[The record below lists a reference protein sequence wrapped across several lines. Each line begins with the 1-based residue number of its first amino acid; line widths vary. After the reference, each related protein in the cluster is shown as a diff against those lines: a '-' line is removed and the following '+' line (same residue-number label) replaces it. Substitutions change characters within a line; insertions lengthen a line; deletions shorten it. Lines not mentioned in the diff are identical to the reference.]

1 MGLCQICKKQH
12 AYNANICSL
21 CLRKKRKTNKMRITV
36 NTKYIKGEVELQF
49 SKYQNGSPAIQA
61 FSLYGEPEFTAT
73 VALDELPSEGCVFL
87 KGWSENEGIPAA
99 LVKAG
104 IVELTGR
111 KLPTGYCEAE
121 EAKLLVS

>member
-1 MGLCQICKKQH
+1 MK
-12 AYNANICSL
+12 
-21 CLRKKRKTNKMRITV
+21 ITV

-49 SKYQNGSPAIQA
+49 GKYPNGSTSIQA

-73 VALDELPSEGCVFL
+73 VALEVLPREGCVFL

-104 IVELTGR
+104 IVELTGK

-121 EAKLLVS
+121 EAKLLIT